1 MTFLQNNLRRS
12 IHRLSRFAE
21 EVNNQAREA
30 NYLAGAQTALVQWWL
45 EKRQPHTL
53 QNLAQML
60 HRLQRAAIRD
70 AFGLRH

>member
-21 EVNNQAREA
+21 EVNNQS
-30 NYLAGAQTALVQWWL
+30 AGPQIALVQWWL
-45 EKRQPHTL
+45 EKRQPHTFEY
-53 QNLAQML
+53 LAQTF

-70 AFGLRH
+70 AFGLRDGE